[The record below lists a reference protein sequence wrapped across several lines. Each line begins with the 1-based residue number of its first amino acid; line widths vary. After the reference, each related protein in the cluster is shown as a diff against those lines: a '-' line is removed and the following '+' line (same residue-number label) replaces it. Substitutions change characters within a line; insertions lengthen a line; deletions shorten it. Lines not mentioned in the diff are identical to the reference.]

1 MHRQRTPLCFFTL
14 VNIDSQVPN
23 PLNPEIVTEDFLH
36 YAWRYQHFQATQLQ
50 TTQGQSLAVLSVG
63 ELNRNA
69 GPDFL
74 NARLHIEDTLWAGN
88 VEIHLKSSDWLLHH
102 HQQDP
107 AYNNV
112 VLHVVL
118 DEDVPIQHTNGERL
132 PCLELRR
139 LLDPD
144 LCKAYYQM
152 LNNAL
157 WIPCQNHWH
166 QVKELT
172 KKLWLER
179 LMVERLETKSAL
191 IKRLLTQTQ
200 GDWEE
205 VCYQLLLR
213 NFGLTV
219 NMDPCE
225 QVARSLPLK
234 LLSRHRDNLIQLEA
248 LLFGQAGLL
257 ETEFADAYPQQ
268 LQQEYRFQRQK
279 YGLEPLPPGTWKFL
293 RMRPA
298 NFPTMRLAQFAV
310 LLYQGSNL
318 FSKILAARDLEELT
332 HLFAVTLHGYWSE
345 HYTFD
350 KPSPRKLKHLG
361 SSFIELLVLNA
372 CIPLI
377 FYHGLYTQSPRFCDQ
392 ALRLMQELPPEANH
406 IMDGWKK
413 LGLEPEDA
421 SQTQALLHLKR
432 EYCDKRKCLH
442 CAVGNAILK

>member
-1 MHRQRTPLCFFTL
+1 M
-14 VNIDSQVPN
+14 
-23 PLNPEIVTEDFLH
+23 TEDFLH
-36 YAWRYQHFQATQLQ
+36 YAWRYQHFQPHHLH
-50 TTQGQSLAVLSVG
+50 TTQGQNLAILAVG
-63 ELNRNA
+63 ELNRHA
-69 GPDFL
+69 GPDFT
-74 NARLHIEDTLWAGN
+74 NARLRIDDTLWAGN
-88 VEIHLKSSDWLLHH
+88 VEVHIKSSDWLAHH
-102 HQQDP
+102 HEQDP

-118 DEDVPIQHTNGERL
+118 DDDEPVYRTNGERL

-139 LLDPD
+139 LLDPN
-144 LCKAYYQM
+144 LCNAYYRM

-166 QVKELT
+166 EVKELT

-179 LMVERLETKSAL
+179 LMVERLEAKTEVVG
-191 IKRLLTQTQ
+191 RLLEQNR

-205 VCYQLLLR
+205 MCYQVLLR
-213 NFGLTV
+213 NFGLRV

-234 LLSRHRDNLIQLEA
+234 LIGRHRDNLLQVEA

-257 ETEFADAYPQQ
+257 DVEFNDVYPRQ
-268 LQQEYRFQRQK
+268 LQQEYRFLRQK
-279 YGLEPLPPGTWKFL
+279 YGLESLPAGNWKFL

-318 FSKILAARDLEELT
+318 FSKILAAHDIEELA
-332 HLFAVTLHGYWSE
+332 HLFSVTLHGYWSE

-350 KPSPRKLKHLG
+350 KVSTRKLKHLG
-361 SSFIELLVLNA
+361 GNFIELLILNA
-372 CIPLI
+372 CIPII
-377 FYHGLYTQSPRFCDQ
+377 FYYGVYTQDTRYCDQ
-392 ALRLMQELPPEANH
+392 ALRLMQELPPEENH
-406 IMDGWKK
+406 IIDGWKK
-413 LGLEPEDA
+413 LGVVPEDA
-421 SQTQALLHLKR
+421 GNSQALLHLKR
-432 EYCDKRKCLH
+432 EYCEGRRCLH